1 MTFASFLSILFDV
14 WVSFF
19 GSNFFQIFGFGIFG
33 FFCLIMTVKVVWY
46 IVRSHR
52 ADY

>member
-14 WVSFF
+14 WTQFF
-19 GSNFFQIFGFGIFG
+19 GSTFFRVFGLGFFG
-33 FFCLIMTVKVVWY
+33 FFCLIMCIKVVWY